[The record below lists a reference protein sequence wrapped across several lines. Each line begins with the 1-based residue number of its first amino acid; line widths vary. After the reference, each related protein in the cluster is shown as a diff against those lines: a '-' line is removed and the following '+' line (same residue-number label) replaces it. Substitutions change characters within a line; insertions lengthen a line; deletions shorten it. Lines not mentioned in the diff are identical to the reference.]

1 MRNLGKAISRSVCVC
16 VCVCV
21 IWVVQGRMLAD
32 HSRLRHGEGETGR
45 ITIKIVFQERRVG
58 RWDNHESK

>member
-1 MRNLGKAISRSVCVC
+1 
-16 VCVCV
+16 
-21 IWVVQGRMLAD
+21 MLAD